1 MKAFQKY
8 LFRQILGP
16 LLAILAALTAIAM
29 LTQSLN
35 QMDILVDQRSSA
47 GAFLWITVLAMPQIL
62 SLILPLAV
70 FFAVAYTINRLQ
82 TDSELVVAIAAGLSP
97 GQLITPVFRLATLAA
112 LLHLISNLIVQP
124 ASYREMR
131 ETIYSVRSNLAASLI
146 RDGSFTSPAAGLTLY
161 ARTTDARGMMH
172 DVFIYD
178 ERNPQKP
185 VTYTARRG
193 ATAVVEGRPALIMR
207 QGQIT
212 QPKSDGAV
220 DLLDFTQ
227 YVIELGEFPAEP
239 SSVLLKP
246 SDRFLSELFAP
257 NLANHYDQRNV
268 DRFLAEGHGRLAT
281 PLLNIALA
289 MIALATLV
297 TGDFNRRGYGARLAR
312 GAVLALLVRLFALAI
327 QSAARETH
335 WLNYLQYGLPVIVTL
350 ICLWVMVS
358 PRRGARGKAPPEDET
373 LSQAALAPA

>member
-8 LFRQILGP
+8 VFRQILGP
-16 LLAILAALTAIAM
+16 LLAILGALTAIAI

-47 GAFLWITVLAMPQIL
+47 GAFLWITLLSMPQIL
-62 SLILPLAV
+62 SLILPLAI

-82 TDSELVVAIAAGLSP
+82 TDSELVVAIGAGFSP
-97 GQLITPVFRLATLAA
+97 WQLIAPVFRLATLAA
-112 LLHLISNLIVQP
+112 LIHLVSNVIIQP

-146 RDGSFTSPAAGLTLY
+146 RDGSFTSPAEGLTLY
-161 ARTTDARGMMH
+161 ARSTDARGLMH
-172 DVFIYD
+172 DVFIHD
-178 ERNPQKP
+178 ERNPKKP

-207 QGQIT
+207 EGQIS
-212 QPKSDGAV
+212 QPKDDGSV
-220 DLLDFTQ
+220 DLLDFKQ

-239 SSVLLKP
+239 TSVLLKP

-289 MIALATLV
+289 MIALVTLV

-312 GAVLALLVRLFALAI
+312 GAVLALLVRLVALGI
-327 QSAARETH
+327 QSGARETY
-335 WLNYLQYGLPVIVTL
+335 WLNYVQYGLPIAVIIVC
-350 ICLWVMVS
+350 IWVMVTA
-358 PRRGARGKAPPEDET
+358 RRGARRKAPPEEVEHRH
-373 LSQAALAPA
+373 AELATA